1 MIVVIMSIR
10 HRLPHTVIV
19 VLGLL
24 AMAVVA
30 HAAQEPASTP
40 PAAGDESYMVLVPPR
55 DVSKIDADMM
65 AADAA
70 LADAISAE
78 AAATMA
84 RDNAKASV
92 SAKKE
97 QIADVKRQRNAAKKN
112 GSEAN
117 ASSLDSSRKA
127 LERELDLLDQRAALR
142 DDEIDLARKSGELA
156 TLDKRMLSFERELTL
171 KRQEESTSTATG
183 LERSSL
189 RRVILD
195 LESQT
200 LSARIAHADKAV
212 DVASRQKRVTERLL
226 KILEAQSRVLVN

>member
-1 MIVVIMSIR
+1 MIGVTMSIR
-10 HRLPHTVIV
+10 QRLSTTP
-19 VLGLL
+19 VLAVALITL
-24 AMAVVA
+24 AVA
-30 HAAQEPASTP
+30 AGTAQEPPGKPAS
-40 PAAGDESYMVLVPPR
+40 GDDSYMVLVPPR
-55 DVSKIDADMM
+55 DIAKIDTDMM

-92 SAKKE
+92 SAKKG
-97 QIADVKRQRNAAKKN
+97 QIADVKRQRDTAKKN
-112 GSEAN
+112 GTEAN
-117 ASSLDSSRKA
+117 ALSLDSSRKA
-127 LERELDLLDQRAALR
+127 LERELDLHNQRAARR
-142 DDEIDLARKSGELA
+142 DDEIELARRSGELA

-171 KRQEESTSTATG
+171 KRQEESTSTASG
-183 LERSSL
+183 PERSSL

-200 LSARIAHADKAV
+200 LSARVAYADKGV
-212 DVASRQKRVTERLL
+212 DVASRQKRVAERLL